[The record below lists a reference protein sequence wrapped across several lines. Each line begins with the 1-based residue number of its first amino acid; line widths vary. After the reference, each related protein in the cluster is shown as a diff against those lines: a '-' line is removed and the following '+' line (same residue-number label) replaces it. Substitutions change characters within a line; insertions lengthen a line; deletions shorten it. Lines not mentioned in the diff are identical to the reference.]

1 MKSRKNIFSFHYM
14 YSVDKKKSIY
24 CLCVDDK
31 LEIADLV
38 DEADLVLYISQT
50 FLYSTDVLYVLLHH
64 IQLSV
69 IVEFIHTLSQFL
81 QFCDHLLSLLQE
93 LSFSGMF
100 RFLNELNSKEY
111 FGQLYGKELHTF
123 IRQNSSF

>member
-1 MKSRKNIFSFHYM
+1 M

-69 IVEFIHTLSQFL
+69 IIEFIYTLSQFL

-100 RFLNELNSKEY
+100 RFLNELNSKEH

-123 IRQNSSF
+123 IWQNSSF

>member
-100 RFLNELNSKEY
+100 RFLNELNSKEH
-111 FGQLYGKELHTF
+111 FGQFYG
-123 IRQNSSF
+123 